1 MSTFDLAIVALYLL
15 VMVAVGLAVRKKGSE
30 GIDSYFLGNRNVPW
44 WLLGCSGM
52 VSNFDITGTMI
63 NTALVFVLGISGFF
77 VEIRGGIG
85 LFLAFM
91 MVLMG
96 KWNRRSRV
104 MTFAEW
110 MRLRFGTGWQGNL
123 AQIIAAVGMILV
135 TIAMVTYFSTGAG
148 KFVADV
154 LGIPP
159 AFGLPGQFWA
169 ALLMIVLAMVYTI
182 TSGLYGV
189 LVTDLFQSVLI
200 FLAVGYLITVSMTEF
215 VLPDVFTVSAPL
227 TEGGFDLIET
237 TRQAWTQV
245 MPAWNMN
252 FSAASEY
259 SSFNLFGV
267 ALFFF
272 LGRAMIDG
280 FAGGNGYIAQRYF
293 AAKSDQEV
301 GWMSLLW
308 IFLLS
313 FRWPFI
319 FALAIMGIVY
329 SQTNEV
335 ISDPELVL
343 PTVVTQ
349 MIPNGFRGLLL
360 AALVAA
366 AMSTFDSTVNAG
378 AAYWVKDIYQAHIN
392 PKADEKQL
400 LSQSRW
406 GSIGIVV
413 IGLFLSLAVRNINTI
428 WGWIM
433 LGIGVGFF
441 VPMVVRW
448 YWWRMNGCGFA
459 AGAVAG
465 TIAAVLDPLLLSGA
479 APIYV
484 SFIFVSGSALIG
496 IVAGSLLSTPTD
508 NETLKSFYKRVRPFG
523 FWSPI
528 RDQFSA
534 QAIQRVHAENKRDLV
549 SVVLSVPWQLAM
561 FLIWINLILRQWNE
575 FFMTLAVFTL
585 LSVLLYFNWYRYLG
599 KEVAESELLRRV
611 EAQSVTVS

>member
-1 MSTFDLAIVALYLL
+1 MSTFDLAIVAFYLL
-15 VMVAVGLAVRKKGSE
+15 VMVAVGLAVQKKGSE

-44 WLLGCSGM
+44 WLLGGSGM

-77 VEIRGGIG
+77 IEIRGGIG

-96 KWNRRSRV
+96 KWNRRSGV

-110 MRLRFGTGWQGNL
+110 MRLRFGAGWQGGL

-169 ALLMIVLAMVYTI
+169 ALLMIVLAMAYTV

-227 TEGGFDLIET
+227 REGGFELIET

-245 MPAWNMN
+245 MPSWNLT

-392 PKADEKQL
+392 PNADEKQL

-465 TIAAVLDPLLLSGA
+465 ILAAVLDPILLSGA
-479 APIYV
+479 AIYV
-484 SFIFVSGSALIG
+484 SFVFVSGSALIG

-508 NETLKSFYKRVRPFG
+508 NETLKTFYKRVRPLG

-549 SVVLSVPWQLAM
+549 SVVLAVPWQLAM
-561 FLIWINLILRQWNE
+561 FLIWITLILRQWNG
-575 FFMTLAVFTL
+575 FFMTLAVFAL

-599 KEVAESELLRRV
+599 KEVAERELLRRV

>member
-1 MSTFDLAIVALYLL
+1 MSTFDLAIVAFYLL

-30 GIDSYFLGNRNVPW
+30 GIDSYFLGNRKVPW

-110 MRLRFGTGWQGNL
+110 MRLRFGSGWQGNL

-154 LGIPP
+154 FGIPP

-169 ALLMIVLAMVYTI
+169 ALLMIVLAMVYTV

-227 TEGGFDLIET
+227 TEGGFELIET

-245 MPAWNMN
+245 MPSWNLN

-308 IFLLS
+308 ICLLS

-433 LGIGVGFF
+433 LGLGVGFF

-465 TIAAVLDPLLLSGA
+465 IIAAVLDLILLSGA

-508 NETLKSFYKRVRPFG
+508 NETLKIFYKRVRPLG

-534 QAIQRVHAENKRDLV
+534 EAIQRVHAENKRDLV
-549 SVVLSVPWQLAM
+549 SVVLAVPWQLAM
-561 FLIWINLILRQWNE
+561 FLIWITLILRQWNG
-575 FFMTLAVFTL
+575 FFMTLAVFAF
-585 LSVLLYFNWYRYLG
+585 LSLLLYFNWYRYLG
-599 KEVAESELLRRV
+599 KEVAERELLPAPPPR
-611 EAQSVTVS
+611 

>member
-1 MSTFDLAIVALYLL
+1 MSTFDLAIVAFYLL
-15 VMVAVGLAVRKKGSE
+15 AMVAVGLAVQKKGSE

-77 VEIRGGIG
+77 IEIRGGIG

-169 ALLMIVLAMVYTI
+169 ALLMIVLAMVYTV

-227 TEGGFDLIET
+227 TEGGFELIET

-245 MPAWNMN
+245 MPAWNLN

-280 FAGGNGYIAQRYF
+280 FAG
-293 AAKSDQEV
+293 E
-301 GWMSLLW
+301 M
-308 IFLLS
+308 
-313 FRWPFI
+313 
-319 FALAIMGIVY
+319 
-329 SQTNEV
+329 
-335 ISDPELVL
+335 
-343 PTVVTQ
+343 
-349 MIPNGFRGLLL
+349 
-360 AALVAA
+360 
-366 AMSTFDSTVNAG
+366 
-378 AAYWVKDIYQAHIN
+378 DI
-392 PKADEKQL
+392 
-400 LSQSRW
+400 
-406 GSIGIVV
+406 
-413 IGLFLSLAVRNINTI
+413 
-428 WGWIM
+428 
-433 LGIGVGFF
+433 
-441 VPMVVRW
+441 
-448 YWWRMNGCGFA
+448 
-459 AGAVAG
+459 
-465 TIAAVLDPLLLSGA
+465 
-479 APIYV
+479 
-484 SFIFVSGSALIG
+484 
-496 IVAGSLLSTPTD
+496 
-508 NETLKSFYKRVRPFG
+508 
-523 FWSPI
+523 
-528 RDQFSA
+528 
-534 QAIQRVHAENKRDLV
+534 
-549 SVVLSVPWQLAM
+549 
-561 FLIWINLILRQWNE
+561 
-575 FFMTLAVFTL
+575 
-585 LSVLLYFNWYRYLG
+585 
-599 KEVAESELLRRV
+599 
-611 EAQSVTVS
+611 

>member
-1 MSTFDLAIVALYLL
+1 MPS
-15 VMVAVGLAVRKKGSE
+15 
-30 GIDSYFLGNRNVPW
+30 
-44 WLLGCSGM
+44 
-52 VSNFDITGTMI
+52 
-63 NTALVFVLGISGFF
+63 
-77 VEIRGGIG
+77 
-85 LFLAFM
+85 
-91 MVLMG
+91 
-96 KWNRRSRV
+96 WN
-104 MTFAEW
+104 
-110 MRLRFGTGWQGNL
+110 L
-123 AQIIAAVGMILV
+123 
-135 TIAMVTYFSTGAG
+135 
-148 KFVADV
+148 
-154 LGIPP
+154 
-159 AFGLPGQFWA
+159 
-169 ALLMIVLAMVYTI
+169 
-182 TSGLYGV
+182 
-189 LVTDLFQSVLI
+189 
-200 FLAVGYLITVSMTEF
+200 
-215 VLPDVFTVSAPL
+215 
-227 TEGGFDLIET
+227 
-237 TRQAWTQV
+237 
-245 MPAWNMN
+245 N

-272 LGRAMIDG
+272 LARAMIDG

-335 ISDPELVL
+335 ISNPELVL
-343 PTVVTQ
+343 PTVLTH
-349 MIPNGFRGLLL
+349 MIPNGFRGLFL

-378 AAYWVKDIYQAHIN
+378 TAYWVKDIYQAHIN
-392 PKADEKQL
+392 PEADEKQL

-413 IGLFLSLAVRNINTI
+413 IGLFLSLAVRNINAI

-465 TIAAVLDPLLLSGA
+465 ITAAVLDPILLSGA
-479 APIYV
+479 AIYV

-496 IVAGSLLSTPTD
+496 IIAGSLLSAPTD
-508 NETLKSFYKRVRPFG
+508 NETLKTFYKRVRPLG

-549 SVVLSVPWQLAM
+549 SVVLAVPWQLAM
-561 FLIWINLILRQWNE
+561 FLIWITLILRQWNG
-575 FFMTLAVFTL
+575 FFITLAVFTV
-585 LSVLLYFNWYRYLG
+585 LSVLLYVNWYRYLG
-599 KEVAESELLRRV
+599 KEVDERELLPRM
-611 EAQSVTVS
+611 EGTVTLNGQAPPALSS

>member
-1 MSTFDLAIVALYLL
+1 
-15 VMVAVGLAVRKKGSE
+15 
-30 GIDSYFLGNRNVPW
+30 
-44 WLLGCSGM
+44 
-52 VSNFDITGTMI
+52 MI

>member
-1 MSTFDLAIVALYLL
+1 MSTFDLAIVAFYLL
-15 VMVAVGLAVRKKGSE
+15 VMVTVGLAVQKKGSE

-52 VSNFDITGTMI
+52 ASNFDITGTMI

-77 VEIRGGIG
+77 IEIRGGIG

-96 KWNRRSRV
+96 KWNRRSGV

-110 MRLRFGTGWQGNL
+110 MRLRFGTGWQGSL

-169 ALLMIVLAMVYTI
+169 ALLMIVLAMVYTV

-200 FLAVGYLITVSMTEF
+200 FAAVAYMITVSMSEF
-215 VLPDVFTVSAPL
+215 VLPEVFTVSAPL
-227 TEGGFDLIET
+227 REGGFELIET

-245 MPAWNMN
+245 MPAWNLS

-308 IFLLS
+308 ILLLS

-329 SQTNEV
+329 SKTNEV

-349 MIPNGFRGLLL
+349 MIPNGLRGLLL
-360 AALVAA
+360 AALFAA

-378 AAYWVKDIYQAHIN
+378 AAYWVKDIYQAHLN

-413 IGLFLSLAVRNINTI
+413 IGLF
-428 WGWIM
+428 
-433 LGIGVGFF
+433 
-441 VPMVVRW
+441 
-448 YWWRMNGCGFA
+448 
-459 AGAVAG
+459 
-465 TIAAVLDPLLLSGA
+465 
-479 APIYV
+479 
-484 SFIFVSGSALIG
+484 
-496 IVAGSLLSTPTD
+496 
-508 NETLKSFYKRVRPFG
+508 
-523 FWSPI
+523 
-528 RDQFSA
+528 
-534 QAIQRVHAENKRDLV
+534 
-549 SVVLSVPWQLAM
+549 
-561 FLIWINLILRQWNE
+561 
-575 FFMTLAVFTL
+575 
-585 LSVLLYFNWYRYLG
+585 
-599 KEVAESELLRRV
+599 
-611 EAQSVTVS
+611 